1 MLLIPWLKI
10 IAFTATNNDF
20 NDDLENVYCVITT
33 PEILVNNHIN
43 TIYLKSDT
51 YRVTIKES
59 YNILYLYDIKILKQ
73 CKNILI
79 YLYEPVYRND
89 RKCKYLV
96 YVVDEHNYNFGYNTM
111 YMEVSNCYK
120 YRFNKRLRYLVSLS
134 GDLEIKT
141 KLQYIYHYIKIISMN
156 VITYNDYET
165 PWREK
170 DMDILLEL
178 DVDNAIKNA
187 IKHME
192 QALRYADKNRH
203 KLLGPIRN
211 SMEEMFK
218 HKRVIIDLYT

>member
-1 MLLIPWLKI
+1 MEL

-51 YRVTIKES
+51 YRVTIKEN
-59 YNILYLYDIKILKQ
+59 YNILYLYNIKIREQ

-89 RKCKYLV
+89 RECKYLV
-96 YVVDEHNYNFGYNTM
+96 YVVDNYNLKFGYNTM
-111 YMEVSNCYK
+111 YMETHNCYEYK
-120 YRFNKRLRYLVSLS
+120 FNKHIRYLVSLS
-134 GDLEIKT
+134 GDTELKIRSETRLE
-141 KLQYIYHYIKIISMN
+141 YIYHYIKIISMK
-156 VITYNDYET
+156 VKIRNDYEP
-165 PWREK
+165 PWSER
-170 DMDILLEL
+170 DIAIFLES

-187 IKHME
+187 VKHME
-192 QALRYADKNRH
+192 KALNYARKNQY
-203 KLLGPIRN
+203 KLLGLIRN
-211 SMEEMFK
+211 YVEEMFK